1 MPENIIIY
9 LDFDGVLHPC
19 DVSIVGKTPVLLTPD
34 LNLFCWSP
42 ILESL
47 INEYDPTNTKIKI
60 VLSTSWVSLW
70 GLEHAVSYLPD
81 NLRNRVIGKTKK
93 VGRTRAVEVIMHAI
107 DNKFENWF
115 ALDDLFSGE
124 QDWPEDQAEHIVLCD
139 PDLGLSDAK
148 VTQLLRKLLSDHCKC
163 I

>member
-1 MPENIIIY
+1 MSENIIIY

-19 DVSIVGKTPVLLTPD
+19 DVSIVGKTPVLLTPGFS
-34 LNLFCWSP
+34 LFCWAP

-47 INEYDPTNTKIKI
+47 IDEYDPTGTKVQI

-70 GLEHAVSYLPD
+70 GLQQAASYLPD
-81 NLRNRVIGKTKK
+81 SLRNRVIGKTKK
-93 VGRTRAVEVIMHAI
+93 VGRTRAFEVIMHAE

-124 QDWPEDQAEHIVLCD
+124 QCWPDEHAERIVLCD

-148 VTQLLRKLLSDHCKC
+148 VTQLLRKVLK
-163 I
+163 